1 MRCKI
6 TNLPSKYTPYSN
18 PEENTRDEFMQYHIG
33 ATADSQI
40 ALLVVPG
47 ISPAVSMMI
56 LVSIASIDSVLLTQ
70 GITINRQCFV
80 DSPINGVTSTADSVH
95 ARPERRDTRGRLV
108 PGRFDTVLVND
119 GNGDITRL
127 KGLSD
132 LQTNMRTTY
141 LS

>member
-70 GITINRQCFV
+70 GITSASVPPGLELDRTLHLSKHPSFWR
-80 DSPINGVTSTADSVH
+80 VTFDDLGQLYGAQFFRTAL
-95 ARPERRDTRGRLV
+95 ARWIIHL
-108 PGRFDTVLVND
+108 N
-119 GNGDITRL
+119 
-127 KGLSD
+127 
-132 LQTNMRTTY
+132 
-141 LS
+141 